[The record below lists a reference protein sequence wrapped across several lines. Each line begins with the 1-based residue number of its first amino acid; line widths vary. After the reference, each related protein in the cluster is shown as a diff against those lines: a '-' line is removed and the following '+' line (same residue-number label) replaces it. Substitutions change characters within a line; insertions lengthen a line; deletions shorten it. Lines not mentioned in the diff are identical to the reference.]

1 MKFAKCIARWL
12 CVGVVSVAAVC
23 PAVAQTANNQ
33 RPRLVVG
40 LVVDQMRWDYL
51 TRYADRYGEG
61 GFKRLLREGYS
72 CPQTFIN
79 YLPSV
84 TAVGHASIFT
94 GSVPAINGIAGND
107 FYTSPVGNRTYCTAD
122 STVSSVGTTSAA
134 GKMSPHNLDVTTVGD
149 ELRLATNFR
158 SKVVGVAIKDR
169 TAILPAGRSASGAY
183 WMDSRAP
190 RFISST
196 YYMERLPQ
204 WVEQY
209 NRTLTRYDAYK
220 AADWKWLQD
229 KSAYVQSTPDGS
241 RYEIAPN
248 NQIQNSYLGNTVTL
262 GMARAAIDGEKLGHG
277 ADTDM
282 LTVSL
287 SSTDYVGHRVGPN
300 STYIEDTYLRLDA
313 DLADFLTYLD
323 RKIGKGRYLLF
334 LTADHGAAHN
344 PTFMADHKLSS
355 GTWSGGRLHQQLDSL
370 TQQMGISE
378 SVIKGVENF
387 QIHLDYARLEREQLP
402 AEGIRQA
409 IIRFLQ
415 CQPEV
420 LYALDV
426 KQIPAYLPEG
436 LRQMVANGYHVK
448 RSGDIQLIMRS
459 GWNEEYDVRYP
470 GKGTNHGSWAPYD
483 THIPLIF
490 YGTGVKPG
498 IDYSR
503 HYITDIA
510 PTVAALLGIQM
521 PNGCVGEAI
530 SLE

>member
-1 MKFAKCIARWL
+1 MKMVKCIGRWL
-12 CVGVVSVAAVC
+12 LVSLVTAV
-23 PAVAQTANNQ
+23 PAVAQVAQ

-51 TRYADRYGEG
+51 TRYADCYGKG

-84 TAVGHASIFT
+84 TAVGHTSIFT
-94 GSVPAINGIAGND
+94 GSVPAIDGIAGND
-107 FYTSPVGNRTYCTAD
+107 FYTSPEGGRTYCTAD
-122 STVSSVGTTSAA
+122 STVRSVGTTSAA
-134 GKMSPHNLDVTTVGD
+134 GQMSPHNLDVTTVGD

-158 SKVVGVAIKDR
+158 SKVVGIAIKDR
-169 TAILPAGRSASGAY
+169 TAILPAGRSANGAY
-183 WMDSRAP
+183 WMDSRQP

-196 YYMERLPQ
+196 YYMERLPE
-204 WVEQY
+204 WAEQY
-209 NRTLTRYDAYK
+209 NRTLAQYDTYR

-229 KSAYVQSTPDGS
+229 SAAYVQSTPDGR

-262 GMARAAIDGEKLGHG
+262 GMARAAIEGEKLGHG
-277 ADTDM
+277 PETDM

-300 STYIEDTYLRLDA
+300 STYIEDVYLRLDA

-323 RKIGKGRYLLF
+323 RTVGMGRYLLF

-344 PTFMADHKLSS
+344 ATFMADHKLSA
-355 GTWSGGRLHQQLDSL
+355 GTWSGSRLHQQLDSL
-370 TQQMGISE
+370 TQRMGISG
-378 SVIKGVENF
+378 SVVKGVENF
-387 QIHLDYARLEREQLP
+387 QVHLDYARLNREQLP
-402 AEGIRQA
+402 ADSIRRA
-409 IIRFLQ
+409 MIAFLQ
-415 CQPEV
+415 RQPEV

-426 KQIPAYLPEG
+426 RQLPDYLPEN
-436 LRQMVANGYHVK
+436 LRRMVANGYHAK
-448 RSGDIQLIMRS
+448 RSGNIQLIMRS
-459 GWNEEYDVRYP
+459 GWVEEYDVHYP
-470 GKGTNHGSWAPYD
+470 GKGTNHGSWLPDD

-490 YGTGVKPG
+490 FGAGIKPG
-498 IDYSR
+498 IDYAR

-510 PTVAALLGIQM
+510 PTVAARLGIQM
-521 PNGCVGEAI
+521 PNGSVGEAI
-530 SLE
+530 PLP

>member
-1 MKFAKCIARWL
+1 MEIVKSIVRWL
-12 CVGVVSVAAVC
+12 IVGVASAAAVC
-23 PAVAQTANNQ
+23 PVLAQTEQ
-33 RPRLVVG
+33 DRRPRLVVG

-61 GFKRLLREGYS
+61 GFRRLLREGYS

-84 TAVGHASIFT
+84 TAVGHTSIFT
-94 GSVPAINGIAGND
+94 GSIPAIDGIAGND
-107 FYTSPVGNRTYCTAD
+107 FYNAPDGMCIYCTAD
-122 STVSSVGTTSAA
+122 STVAGVGSESSA
-134 GKMSPHNLDVTTVGD
+134 GKMSPRNLEVTTVGD

-158 SKVVGVAIKDR
+158 SKVVGIAIKDR
-169 TAILPAGRSASGAY
+169 TAILPAGRSANAAY
-183 WMDSRAP
+183 WMDSRVP

-196 YYMERLPQ
+196 YYMKRLPG

-209 NRTLTRYDAYK
+209 NRSLSRYDDYK
-220 AADWKWLQD
+220 ASDWKWMKD
-229 KSAYVQSTPDGS
+229 KSAYAQSTSDGS

-262 GMARAAIDGEKLGHG
+262 GMARAAIEGEKLGQG
-277 ADTDM
+277 SDPDM

-300 STYIEDTYLRLDA
+300 STYIEDVYLRLDA
-313 DLADFLTYLD
+313 DLADFLSYLD
-323 RKIGKGRYLLF
+323 QKIGKGRYLLF

-355 GTWSGGRLHQQLDSL
+355 GTWSGERLHQQLDSL
-370 TQQMGISE
+370 TQQMGISG
-378 SVIKGVENF
+378 SVVKGLENF
-387 QIHLDYARLEREQLP
+387 QVHLDYARLEREQLP
-402 AEGIRQA
+402 VERIRQT

-415 CQPEV
+415 RQPEV

-426 KQIPAYLPEG
+426 RQFPSYLPDV

-459 GWNEEYDVRYP
+459 GWNEEYDSHYP

-483 THIPLIF
+483 THIPLVFFGAGI
-490 YGTGVKPG
+490 KPG

-503 HYITDIA
+503 HHITDIA

-521 PNGCVGEAI
+521 PNGCVGEVI
-530 SLE
+530 PMR